1 MKKEIMPMKEAI
13 YNIINDMVEYLD
25 VSQMKRLHEVLIKRL
40 TESQKE
46 EVKIIDNCEYMNM
59 FLAAKKIEGCSKRTL
74 QFYRVTIEKMLSMV
88 EIPLQKMT
96 TEVLRKY
103 LADYQ
108 NLNNCSKV
116 TIDNIRRN
124 LSSFFSWLEEE
135 DYILKSPMRRIHKI
149 KTGTIVKEIISDESM
164 EKLRDHCKEARDLA
178 MIDLL
183 FSTGIRVG

>member
-103 LADYQ
+103 LAD
-108 NLNNCSKV
+108 
-116 TIDNIRRN
+116 
-124 LSSFFSWLEEE
+124 
-135 DYILKSPMRRIHKI
+135 
-149 KTGTIVKEIISDESM
+149 
-164 EKLRDHCKEARDLA
+164 
-178 MIDLL
+178 
-183 FSTGIRVG
+183 